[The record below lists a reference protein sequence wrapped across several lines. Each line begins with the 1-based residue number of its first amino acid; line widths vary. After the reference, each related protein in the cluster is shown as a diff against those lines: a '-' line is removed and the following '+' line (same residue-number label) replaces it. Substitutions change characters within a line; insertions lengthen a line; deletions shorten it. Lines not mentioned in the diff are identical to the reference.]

1 MIPENG
7 SSPSLVHQPGTNIPA
22 SFVVV
27 PPITL
32 EDFVWI
38 LPNSPTY
45 FRAGYLA
52 TCSGILL
59 MIWLMQPLHFWRYH
73 GQNFSD

>member
-1 MIPENG
+1 MIPENVSG
-7 SSPSLVHQPGTNIPA
+7 SGLVRQPGTNTSA
-22 SFVVV
+22 SFVLV

-32 EDFVWI
+32 EGFVES

-52 TCSGILL
+52 TCSGMPL
-59 MIWLMQPLHFWRYH
+59 MIWLMQPLYFERYH